1 MSGYQDAI
9 DAAPQGGPREE
20 APLLR
25 IDGLGK
31 SFGGL
36 RALQAIDVDI
46 WPGEIV
52 GLVGDNGAGKSTLV
66 RCIAGVYA
74 PDEGEIS
81 VNGTPMGSHDPK
93 RAAELGIEVVHQD
106 LSLVMHG
113 DVAQNLF
120 LNREIK
126 SRRPVLKQI
135 GWLDQKAMRDRAR
148 EILDQVGMGGVVSVR
163 QRIRELSGG
172 QRQCVAIG
180 RAVGWSRNIVFLD
193 EPTAALGVRQT
204 QLVLDLV
211 RRLRERGIAVV
222 LISHNME
229 QVLATCDRVI
239 VLRLGRKVAD
249 TPIAAVD
256 GPTLIAYITGVRKA
270 DT

>member
-1 MSGYQDAI
+1 MNGKGR
-9 DAAPQGGPREE
+9 AAP
-20 APLLR
+20 PLLKVA
-25 IDGLGK
+25 GLGK

-36 RALQAIDVDI
+36 RALESIDFEI
-46 WPGEIV
+46 WPGEVV

-66 RCIAGVYA
+66 RCIAGVYV
-74 PDEGEIS
+74 PEEGEIT
-81 VNGTPMGSHDPK
+81 VDGHPLGGGGPH
-93 RAAELGIEVVHQD
+93 RVAELGVEVVHQD

-113 DVAQNLF
+113 DVTQNLF

-126 SRRPVLKQI
+126 SSFPPLRRI
-135 GWLDQKAMRDRAR
+135 GWLDTKAMRKQAR
-148 EILDQVGMGGVVSVR
+148 EILDQVGMGGIVSVR
-163 QRIRELSGG
+163 QTIRELSGG

-180 RAVGWSRNIVFLD
+180 RAVGWSRKIVLLD

-204 QLVLDLV
+204 ALVLDLV
-211 RRLRERGIAVV
+211 RRLRERGITVV

-249 TPIAAVD
+249 APVAVLD
-256 GPTLIAYITGVRKA
+256 GPTLISYITGVGKA
-270 DT
+270 DA